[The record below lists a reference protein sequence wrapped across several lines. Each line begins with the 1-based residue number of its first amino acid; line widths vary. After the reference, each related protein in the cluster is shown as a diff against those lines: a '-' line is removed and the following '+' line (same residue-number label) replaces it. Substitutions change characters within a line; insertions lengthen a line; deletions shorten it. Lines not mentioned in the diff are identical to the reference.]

1 MEEIVFEKKVSKGS
15 KFNQIYIPQ
24 EMRNVVEVGDLV
36 QIKLLEKHAELY
48 YKNQKKLPEF
58 KEYLIKKIF
67 SELQRFSEIKTI
79 FVVGSFLYETIYND
93 IDIIIITDKEKKVSE
108 KNIENLLIKTFN
120 QKFHVLLFNEEKLR
134 NLIEKDPLTRV
145 MLNNYVSNKKID
157 FDYKKKID
165 EKHIMFLLMM
175 PEDLLELRLSS
186 KIFYDNLRRL
196 IAVEEFLRNKD
207 LGRQELLNKIKKD
220 INIKLLDKI
229 KNNEEINDGEIDI
242 LRRLIRVK
250 IKNIKKMMKNGQER

>member
-1 MEEIVFEKKVSKGS
+1 MKEIVFEKKVSKGS

-24 EMRNVVEVGDLV
+24 EMRNIVEVGDLV
-36 QIKLLEKHAELY
+36 QIKLLEKHAGLY
-48 YKNQKKLPEF
+48 YKNQKKLPDF
-58 KEYLIKKIF
+58 KEYLIKKVF
-67 SELQRFSEIKTI
+67 SDLQKFSEIKTI
-79 FVVGSFLYETIYND
+79 LIVGSFLYETIYND

-134 NLIEKDPLTRV
+134 TLIEKDPLTRV
-145 MLNNYVSNKKID
+145 MFNNYVSNKKID

-165 EKHIMFLLMM
+165 EKHILFLLMM
-175 PEDLLELRLSS
+175 PEDLLELRLPS

-196 IAVEEFLRNKD
+196 ITIEEFLRNKN
-207 LGRQELLNKIKKD
+207 LERQDLLNNIKKE

-229 KNNEEINDGEIDI
+229 KNNEEINNEEINL
-242 LRRLIRVK
+242 LRELIKKK
-250 IKNIKKMMKNGQER
+250 IKNIKKIMKNE